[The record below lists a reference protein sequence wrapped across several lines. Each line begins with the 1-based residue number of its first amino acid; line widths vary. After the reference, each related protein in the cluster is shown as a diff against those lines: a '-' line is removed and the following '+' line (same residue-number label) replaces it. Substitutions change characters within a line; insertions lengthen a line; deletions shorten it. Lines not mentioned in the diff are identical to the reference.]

1 MPKARWQLLSIFTS
15 RPRLSVSL
23 LAGLAAGLISA
34 LHPGLAT
41 ATSAILG
48 WNVFCGLFLVLIAL
62 AARGADSDKVRA
74 RAVREDEGRGLI
86 LTLVLVASFAS
97 LGATAIEL
105 TQAKHDTGLAQAAHV
120 AAAFWTVAI
129 SWLVVQ
135 VVFALHYAHEY
146 YAPSDGKDRKLA
158 GLAFPGTKSPDDWDF
173 LHFSIIIGVASQTA
187 DIAFTSRGMR
197 QVGTLHSLVAFAFNT
212 FVVALTIN
220 LLAGLF

>member
-1 MPKARWQLLSIFTS
+1 MSKTSPHRLSIFTS
-15 RPRLSVSL
+15 RPRLT
-23 LAGLAAGLISA
+23 IS
-34 LHPGLAT
+34 
-41 ATSAILG
+41 SAIIG
-48 WNVFCGLFLVLIAL
+48 WNVFCALVLVLIGL
-62 AARGADSDKVRA
+62 AARGGGADRVRA

-86 LTLVLVASFAS
+86 LALVLGASFAS
-97 LGATAIEL
+97 LGATAVEL
-105 TQAKHDTGLAQAAHV
+105 TQARHDVGLAQAAHV

-146 YAPSDGKDRKLA
+146 YAPSDGNDRKPA
-158 GLAFPGTKSPDDWDF
+158 GLTFPGTKSPDDWDF
-173 LHFSIIIGVASQTA
+173 LHFSIVIGVASQTA

-197 QVGTLHSLVAFAFNT
+197 RTGTLHSLVAFAFNT

>member
-1 MPKARWQLLSIFTS
+1 M
-15 RPRLSVSL
+15 
-23 LAGLAAGLISA
+23 AG
-34 LHPGLAT
+34 

-48 WNVFCGLFLVLIAL
+48 WNVFCGLFLVLIAV
-62 AARGADSDKVRA
+62 AARGGGPEKVRA

-86 LTLVLVASFAS
+86 LALVLGASFAS

-105 TQAKHDTGLAQAAHV
+105 TQARHDSGLAQAAHV

-146 YAPSDGKDRKLA
+146 YAPSDGKDRKVA
-158 GLAFPGTKSPDDWDF
+158 GLAFPGTKTPDDWDF
-173 LHFSIIIGVASQTA
+173 LHFSIIIGVAAQTA
-187 DIAFTSRGMR
+187 DIAFTSAALRR
-197 QVGTLHSLVAFAFNT
+197 VGTLHSLVAFAFNT